1 MKDRRRLISNSVQ
14 DEFSYTTLMSKKVV
28 KVIKGGRRMRF
39 FALVVAGNKK
49 GLVGFG
55 TGKADDVQ
63 VSIEKAKKAAVKNV
77 FRIPIINKTIP
88 HEVFGKY
95 NGSKIVFFP
104 ASSGTGIKVGGAARV
119 VCESAGIE
127 DIMSKYIRRNGKPNG
142 LMAAIEAFMKL
153 RDPVSIARDRG
164 VTLEKV
170 FNG

>member
-1 MKDRRRLISNSVQ
+1 MKERKKLVNNSIQ
-14 DEFSYTTLMSKKVV
+14 DEFNYTTLMSKKVV

-55 TGKADDVQ
+55 TGKAEDVQ
-63 VSIEKAKKAAVKNV
+63 ASIEKAKRAAIKNL

-95 NGSKIVFFP
+95 NGSKIIFFP

-119 VCESAGIE
+119 VCESAGLE
-127 DIMSKYIRRNGKPNG
+127 DVMSKYIRRNSKPNG
-142 LMAAIEAFMKL
+142 LRAAINALMKL
-153 RDPVSIARDRG
+153 RDPISIAKDRG
-164 VTLEKV
+164 VALEKV